1 MEALR
6 RAAFIVLLRFVSD
19 DYPLLRLEVI
29 WIIISRIA
37 LIRVVIYV
45 CLGGK
50 FWNSRI
56 KAENF
61 HANIMIF

>member
-29 WIIISRIA
+29 WIIIIWIDGLHLLKWLFMFVWEESFGILELKPRIFMQI
-37 LIRVVIYV
+37 L
-45 CLGGK
+45 
-50 FWNSRI
+50 
-56 KAENF
+56 
-61 HANIMIF
+61 